1 MRASGGERESGRLSS
16 PHPLTPSPILPFSKK
31 MKLTFDIQSR
41 DAKTHA
47 RAGILHTAHG
57 DIETPAFMAVATQAA
72 VKAVTPDDLESI
84 GLQLLIANTYHLALR
99 PGSEK
104 IAELGGL
111 HAFMNWHRPLM
122 TDSGGFQVFSLGA
135 AIRDGVGKIADI
147 FPDENQ
153 EGARGRGGEADAS
166 RVSRA
171 PTLPRSHSP
180 TLPLSSSPTPR
191 GTPLCKIDDD
201 GVTFRSHLD
210 GAIMRLDPEIS
221 IQIQHQLGA
230 DFIVAFDECTSPLDT
245 YEYTRTALAR
255 THRWAERCIDQ
266 HAKTKRDAARQS
278 LFGIVQ
284 GGAYRDLRE
293 ESAHVISGLPFDGLC
308 IGGSLGK
315 SKKEMHAI
323 LDWTIP
329 LLPDAKPRHL
339 LGIGELQDIVE
350 GVARGIDLFDCA
362 SPTRWARNGALI
374 VSKEIAENVEQ
385 RINISNA
392 RFAMDASPIDP
403 HCDCYT
409 CQNFSRAYLHHLHRA
424 KELIYYRLATIH
436 NLRFMMRF
444 MQSIREAIRAGTFSE
459 SFVGW

>member
-1 MRASGGERESGRLSS
+1 MGVWESQSLL
-16 PHPLTPSPILPFSKK
+16 PHSQTFIEIMPLIFE
-31 MKLTFDIQSR
+31 IHHR
-41 DAKTHA
+41 DTNTRA
-47 RAGILHTAHG
+47 RAGIIRTTHG
-57 DIETPAFMAVATQAA
+57 DIETPNFMAVATQAS

-99 PGSEK
+99 PGSDK
-104 IAELGGL
+104 VADLGGL
-111 HAFMNWHRPLM
+111 HEFMNWQRPLM
-122 TDSGGFQVFSLGA
+122 TDSGGFQVFSLGT

-147 FPDENQ
+147 FPDEEQ
-153 EGARGRGGEADAS
+153 
-166 RVSRA
+166 VSVGVREKHVS
-171 PTLPRSHSP
+171 PSTLPHSHTS
-180 TLPLSSSPTPR
+180 TTQ
-191 GTPLCKIDDD
+191 TPLCKIDDD

-210 GAIMRLDPEIS
+210 GAIMRLDPERS

-230 DFIVAFDECTSPLDT
+230 DFIVAFDECTSPLDSHD
-245 YEYTRTALAR
+245 YTRIALAR
-255 THRWAERCIDQ
+255 THRWAERCIEQ
-266 HAKTKRDAARQS
+266 HAKTKHTYQS

-293 ESAHVISGLPFDGLC
+293 ESARVIGNLPFDGLC

-329 LLPDAKPRHL
+329 LLPDDKPRHL

-362 SPTRWARNGALI
+362 APTRWARNGALL
-374 VSKEIAENVEQ
+374 VSKGIAENPEQ

-392 RFAMDASPIDP
+392 RFGMDRSPIDP
-403 HCDCYT
+403 TCDCYT
-409 CQNFSRAYLHHLHRA
+409 CQNFTRAYIHHLHRA
-424 KELIYYRLATIH
+424 KELVYYRLATIH

-444 MQSIREAIRAGTFSE
+444 MRDLRSAINSGTFAE
-459 SFVGW
+459 IKQPAE

>member
-1 MRASGGERESGRLSS
+1 M
-16 PHPLTPSPILPFSKK
+16 T
-31 MKLTFDIQSR
+31 LTFEIQSCDHATR
-41 DAKTHA
+41 A

-57 DIETPAFMAVATQAA
+57 DIETPAFMAVATQAS
-72 VKAVTPDDLESI
+72 VKALTPDDLERV

-99 PGSEK
+99 PGSDK

-111 HAFMNWHRPLM
+111 HAFMNWQHPLM

-147 FPDENQ
+147 FPEED
-153 EGARGRGGEADAS
+153 ADTE
-166 RVSRA
+166 R
-171 PTLPRSHSP
+171 HSE
-180 TLPLSSSPTPR
+180 SPDHPVIQSPK

-210 GAIMRLDPEIS
+210 GALMRLDPERS
-221 IQIQHQLGA
+221 VQIQHQLGA
-230 DFIVAFDECTSPLDT
+230 DFVVAFDECTSPLDS

-255 THRWAERCIDQ
+255 THRWAERCLEQ
-266 HAKTKRDAARQS
+266 HAKTRREYQS

-293 ESAHVISGLPFDGLC
+293 ESARVIGGLPFDGIC

-329 LLPDAKPRHL
+329 ILPDDRPRHL
-339 LGIGELQDIVE
+339 LGIGELQDIIE

-374 VSKEIAENVEQ
+374 VSKEIAENPEQ

-392 RFAMDASPIDP
+392 RFALDRAPIDP
-403 HCDCYT
+403 RCDCYT
-409 CQNFSRAYLHHLHRA
+409 CQNFTRAYLHHLHRA

-444 MQSIREAIRAGTFSE
+444 MRQVRETIRAGTFT
-459 SFVGW
+459 G